1 MPALSRLVQA
11 AQTALLLMHT
21 PTHHSGLSVT
31 ANCCCTPRLPQER
44 ALAVTTAAASAAS
57 LATAEQQLGEAR
69 NRAAEL
75 AAELAALQ
83 EREAGLQQQ
92 LTEAAGRLVQVR
104 A

>member
-1 MPALSRLVQA
+1 
-11 AQTALLLMHT
+11 MHT
-21 PTHHSGLSVT
+21 HTHTHISRWPLS
-31 ANCCCTPRLPQER
+31 NCHCCCTPGLLQER

-92 LTEAAGRLVQVR
+92 LTEAAGRLVQVG